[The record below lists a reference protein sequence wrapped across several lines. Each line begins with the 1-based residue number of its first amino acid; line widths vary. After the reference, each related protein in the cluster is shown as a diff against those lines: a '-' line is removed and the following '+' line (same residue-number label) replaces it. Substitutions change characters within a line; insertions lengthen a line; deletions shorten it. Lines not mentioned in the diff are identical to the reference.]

1 MLRSAVE
8 FGREAY
14 APVRASVPSRII
26 GSGKPPES
34 IPRPPMRLR
43 PDLLVPLFPHAA
55 FHWVAIAA
63 SAGGLGAINPI
74 LMPAHWDSIQSA
86 AS

>member
-1 MLRSAVE
+1 
-8 FGREAY
+8 
-14 APVRASVPSRII
+14 
-26 GSGKPPES
+26 
-34 IPRPPMRLR
+34 MRLR

-63 SAGGLGAINPI
+63 SAGGFGAINSI
-74 LMPAHWDSIQSA
+74 LMLAYWDSIQSA